1 MSPSRTSARPAA
13 DPRWVE
19 RFEVVAEVT
28 TAFHCAN
35 HIRTG
40 ENFVF
45 DLRGRLDAARSSAN
59 LCLGIIAKLQPA
71 LMLIQD
77 RAAEGLHPISPGFKN
92 FDCFDTGIDH
102 GGTGKV
108 YVDLYL
114 RDRTDG
120 SRVDDAAAAMA
131 KGGPVTA

>member
-1 MSPSRTSARPAA
+1 
-13 DPRWVE
+13 
-19 RFEVVAEVT
+19 
-28 TAFHCAN
+28 
-35 HIRTG
+35 
-40 ENFVF
+40 
-45 DLRGRLDAARSSAN
+45 
-59 LCLGIIAKLQPA
+59 
-71 LMLIQD
+71 MLIQD

-120 SRVDDAAAAMA
+120 SRVDDAAATMA